1 MEIGN
6 IDEQIS
12 LPQDKAFLKLY
23 QAAAAVEGLPH
34 IRLLTSGMM
43 QVLGEDLSV
52 VERQDDG
59 EFRYLYYGAALRQAT
74 GHDYSGRTTA
84 AEPPLSGAR
93 ARRGFNRTIDT
104 GAPVYVIDRTPD
116 AGRIPLWGRLH
127 LLFRDDENR
136 TLVVTLHRPREYSES
151 LLRDVLDAA
160 ADGIIAV
167 QAIRDPDGT
176 ITDCA
181 IYAANAPMADLFQ
194 VDRSELTATTLLSL
208 FPLIRHSGVWDKHRT
223 VINTRQSAT
232 FERIQVV
239 NGADRWYRVVSTPL
253 NDGLVISY
261 TDITELKVL
270 NLRLEEQRNRLEE
283 EVERRTMVEKEL
295 WRLAHVDP
303 LTGVANRRS
312 MQEQAMA
319 SLLRARK
326 AGVQCAI
333 ICIDIDYFKKINDTF
348 GHAAGDTAIRTLAD
362 LSRSS
367 LRGEYDV
374 IARMGGEEFAILLYD
389 SSAEI
394 AMVIAERLRGT
405 IEATTIPVGDDV
417 IRMTVSLGVAISTE
431 QSTFESLHKSADE
444 ALYRAKRAGRNRAE
458 RNADALA
465 A

>member
-6 IDEQIS
+6 IDDQIS

-43 QVLGEDLSV
+43 QILGEDLSV
-52 VERQDDG
+52 VERQDSG

-74 GHDYSGRTTA
+74 GQDYSGQTTA

-93 ARRGFNRTIDT
+93 ARHGFNRTIET

-116 AGRIPLWGRLH
+116 GGCIPLWGRLH
-127 LLFRDDENR
+127 LLFRDNEDR
-136 TLVVTLHRPREYSES
+136 TLVVTIHRPREYSES

-167 QAIRDPDGT
+167 RAIRDSNGA

-181 IYAANAPMADLFQ
+181 IYAANTPMADSFQ
-194 VDRSELTATTLLSL
+194 LDRTELTTTTLLTL
-208 FPLIRHSGVWDKHRT
+208 FPHIRETGIWERHCA
-223 VINTRQSAT
+223 VIKTRQSVT
-232 FERIQVV
+232 FERQQVV
-239 NGADRWYRVVSTPL
+239 SGVNRWYRVVSTPL

-270 NLRLEEQRNRLEE
+270 NLRLQEQRNRLEQE
-283 EVERRTMVEKEL
+283 IERRTMVEKEL
-295 WRLAHVDP
+295 WRLAHVDS

-319 SLLRARK
+319 NLLRARK

-333 ICIDIDYFKKINDTF
+333 ICIDIDYFKKINDTY
-348 GHAAGDTAIRTLAD
+348 GHAAGDTAICTLAD
-362 LSRSS
+362 LARTILRS
-367 LRGEYDV
+367 EHDV
-374 IARMGGEEFAILLYD
+374 VARMGGEEFAILLYD

-394 AMVIAERLRGT
+394 AMTVAERLRSA
-405 IEATTIPVGDDV
+405 IEGTTIPVGKEL

-444 ALYRAKRAGRNRAE
+444 ALYRAKREGRNRAE
-458 RNADALA
+458 HNAGAQA